1 MIITVIFD
9 ILFFLVFAIVLLHFL
24 VLDGSLVWGL
34 FGVGVIFTAF
44 TLWKSSTASKKD
56 TTAVNWEPGFTN
68 WFIVAKAATSA
79 AGVATM
85 NIFRINGMYSANTHF
100 VVVGFLNLNIL
111 EAAVRDIEL
120 GYFENAAA
128 AFVLMVTI
136 PYTLSAEDIYILN
149 EKTSEYHCFVFPLTI
164 LWVFLYT
171 SWNGCFTYDDNLSWL
186 TRLILLPPIMVAL
199 LNSDIELW
207 MGARVLL
214 LLLHLLLRAIQ
225 IIWIY
230 KPGGSALT
238 PIAGSICN
246 SVTACRIWGRVNF
259 LLMCIYAGYLF
270 IGMEPFS
277 S

>member
-1 MIITVIFD
+1 MAQSHPFVAMIANVIFD
-9 ILFFLVFAIVLLHFL
+9 VLFFLVFATVLLHYL
-24 VLDGSLVWGL
+24 VFHGSLVWGL
-34 FGVGVIFTAF
+34 FGVGVIFAAF

-56 TTAVNWEPGFTN
+56 TTAVKWEPGFTK

-85 NIFRINGMYSANTHF
+85 NIFRINGLYSTNTHF

-120 GYFENAAA
+120 GYFANAAA
-128 AFVLMVTI
+128 AFGLMATM
-136 PYTLSAEDIYILN
+136 PYTLSTDAIYRLN
-149 EKTSEYHCFVFPLTI
+149 EKTSESHCFVFPLTI

-171 SWNGCFTYDDNLSWL
+171 SWNGCFTYNDNLSWL

-207 MGARVLL
+207 LGARVLL
-214 LLLHLLLRAIQ
+214 LLLHLLLRAVQ

-230 KPGGSALT
+230 TPGRSALT
-238 PIAGSICN
+238 PVAGSICN
-246 SVTACRIWGRVNF
+246 SVTVCRIWGRLNF
-259 LLMCIYAGYLF
+259 LLSLIR
-270 IGMEPFS
+270 I
-277 S
+277 